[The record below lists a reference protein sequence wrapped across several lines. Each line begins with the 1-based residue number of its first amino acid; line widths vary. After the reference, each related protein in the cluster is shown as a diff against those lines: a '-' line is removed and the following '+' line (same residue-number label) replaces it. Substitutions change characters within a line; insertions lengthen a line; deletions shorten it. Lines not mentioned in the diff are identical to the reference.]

1 MLGQILLIVGSIL
14 TVFWYGWFYLLAFFP
29 IWFLFGFFWG
39 VAPLIGMIKIANIF
53 TPIQFF
59 VTAILQVLW
68 IVVLRYLLGFL
79 GMLELF
85 PYYMI
90 VGIHTGLLM
99 NANDLRAERLEYG
112 KSKNDINRI

>member
-1 MLGQILLIVGSIL
+1 MLGQILLMVGSIL
-14 TVFWYGWFYLLAFFP
+14 TVFWYGWLYLLVFFP
-29 IWFLFGFFWG
+29 IWLLFGFFWG
-39 VAPLIGMIKIANIF
+39 VAPLIGMIKIANAF

-68 IVVLRYLLGFL
+68 IVALRYLLGFL

-112 KSKNDINRI
+112 KSKKDINQI